1 MIAVSRRWIPPRLRS
16 RRLWITLLAG
26 ALTVVLAPTGWA
38 YGTAWGHRTDPAHA
52 RAAETA
58 LVLGAGLSPSGAP
71 SPFLAGRLDVAVEL
85 YRRGKVRAVLVSGD
99 NSRTEYDEP
108 TAMRTYLSAHGVP
121 EDKIVL
127 DYAGFDTWDSCVRA
141 RKIFGANSAI
151 VVSQDF
157 HVARAVALCR
167 RAGLDAQGIGDRQPH
182 VGPTVYGY
190 AREVPA
196 TLKAMRDVLL
206 DRDPRFLGP
215 REDALDRALGR

>member
-1 MIAVSRRWIPPRLRS
+1 MSPRWIPPRLRS
-16 RRLWITLLAG
+16 PKLWITLAASTLA
-26 ALTVVLAPTGWA
+26 VVLAPTGWT
-38 YGTAWGHRTDPAHA
+38 YGTTRGHVTDLSNA

-58 LVLGAGLSPSGAP
+58 LVLGAGLNPAGGP
-71 SPFLAGRLDVAVEL
+71 SPFLAGRLDLAIEL

-99 NSRTEYDEP
+99 NSRTGYDEP
-108 TAMRTYLSAHGVP
+108 TTMRDYLREHGVP

-141 RKIFGANSAI
+141 RRIFGADSAI

-182 VGPTVYGY
+182 LGPTVYGY
-190 AREVPA
+190 LREVPA
-196 TLKAMRDVLL
+196 TLKAMTDVVL

-215 REDALDRALGR
+215 REDGLDRALGG